1 MAVPASPADVVMPHE
16 PNIDSRMTTS
26 AGGGATVVIKMAAW
40 SLTKAC
46 AGLHPSMY
54 RASGKALSVWRTS
67 SPTTRTGSCH
77 QSRCASESRT
87 WPQSMSP
94 TNRRTTRNASTT
106 TTATTRAAGRGARF
120 AREGLRRRSTSSGP
134 PVVGGDPASA
144 RASPASGVPDR
155 RCGA

>member
-1 MAVPASPADVVMPHE
+1 MAVPASPADVLMPHE

-26 AGGGATVVIKMAAW
+26 VGGGATVVIKMAAW

-54 RASGKALSVWRTS
+54 SASGNALSAWRTS

-94 TNRRTTRNASTT
+94 TNRRTTRKATTT
-106 TTATTRAAGRGARF
+106 TTATIPRRRAGRQVRSGGA
-120 AREGLRRRSTSSGP
+120 AAPLDIVRSSCGP
-134 PVVGGDPASA
+134 
-144 RASPASGVPDR
+144 R
-155 RCGA
+155 